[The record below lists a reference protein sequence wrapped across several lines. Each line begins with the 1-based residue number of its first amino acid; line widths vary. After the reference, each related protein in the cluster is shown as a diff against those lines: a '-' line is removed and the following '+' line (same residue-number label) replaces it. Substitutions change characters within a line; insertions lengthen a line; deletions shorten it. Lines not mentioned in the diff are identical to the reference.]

1 MNKIGIVTELS
12 GTEAKVRI
20 QRPSAC
26 GENCASCK
34 AGCVPTENDVWAV
47 NEAGAKTGDKVELEM
62 QDKRVLLAAA
72 LVYIIPL
79 CMLFVGYAIGGIF
92 FAGEEF
98 KILSGFLLMGIC
110 YAILSI
116 MDKHLKSK
124 YSLIIKKV
132 L

>member
-1 MNKIGIVTELS
+1 MNKIGIVKELS
-12 GTEAKVRI
+12 GKEARVRI

-34 AGCVPTENDVWAV
+34 GGCNLSENDVWAL
-47 NEAGAKTGDKVELEM
+47 NEAGAVAGDRVELEM
-62 QDKRVLLAAA
+62 QDKRVLIAAA

-79 CMLFVGYAIGGIF
+79 CMLFAGYAIGGIF
-92 FAGEEF
+92 SDGEEV
-98 KILSGFLLMGIC
+98 KILSGFVLMGIC
-110 YAILSI
+110 YGVLSI
-116 MDKHLKSK
+116 IDRRLKSK